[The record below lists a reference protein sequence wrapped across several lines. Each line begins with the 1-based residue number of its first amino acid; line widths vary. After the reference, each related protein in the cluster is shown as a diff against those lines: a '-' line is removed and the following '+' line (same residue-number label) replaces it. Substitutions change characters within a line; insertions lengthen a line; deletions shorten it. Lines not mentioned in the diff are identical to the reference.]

1 MFLFELF
8 SSSEDTSMMNDFR
21 QLVIDM
27 LIPMVANRVKEIS
40 VNQIMDYLQKSSNGV
55 VVDRALVM
63 QVIDPNKIGPI
74 EKVEGDRVYLD
85 VVGSPDRLVDDDQKK
100 DDQDHI
106 SDMALSKAKE
116 TMRE

>member
-8 SSSEDTSMMNDFR
+8 SSDEDANMMNDLR
-21 QLVIDM
+21 QSVIDM

-40 VNQIMDYLQKSSNGV
+40 VDQIIDYLQQSSSGM

-63 QVIDPNKIGPI
+63 QVIDPNKVGPI

-85 VVGSPDRLVDDDQKK
+85 VVGSPDRLVDDDQKH
-100 DDQDHI
+100 DDEEHI
-106 SDMALSKAKE
+106 ADLAVDTAKKS
-116 TMRE
+116 MRK